1 MRETKAADVIYN
13 GKYVAVLH
21 NLMAFELGVS
31 IGLERPFIIL
41 NIGTIIIVFG
51 KE

>member
-1 MRETKAADVIYN
+1 MRETKAVEVIYN

-21 NLMAFELGVS
+21 NLMAFELGIS
-31 IGLERPFIIL
+31 IGLERPFIML
-41 NIGTIIIVFG
+41 SIGTIIIYFG

>member
-1 MRETKAADVIYN
+1 MRETKVVDVIYN
-13 GKYVAVLH
+13 GKYIAVLH

-41 NIGTIIIVFG
+41 SIGTIIIVFG

>member
-1 MRETKAADVIYN
+1 MRETKAVEVIYN
-13 GKYVAVLH
+13 GKYIAVLH

-31 IGLERPFIIL
+31 IGLERPCIVL
-41 NIGTIIIVFG
+41 GIGTIIIVLG

>member
-1 MRETKAADVIYN
+1 MRESKAVEVIYN
-13 GKYVAVLH
+13 GKYVTALH

-31 IGLERPFIIL
+31 IGLYRPFIIL